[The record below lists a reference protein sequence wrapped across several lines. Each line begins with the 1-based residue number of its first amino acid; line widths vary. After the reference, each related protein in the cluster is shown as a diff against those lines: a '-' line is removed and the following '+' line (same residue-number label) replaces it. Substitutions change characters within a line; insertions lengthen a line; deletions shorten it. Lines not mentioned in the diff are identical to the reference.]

1 MDDPEETRK
10 HHKKGMDREI
20 QTKSRR
26 VWARS
31 LPWDFGESVRK
42 RVKRIDDVG
51 GLMAKIEIIIY

>member
-10 HHKKGMDREI
+10 RHKKGMDREI

-42 RVKRIDDVG
+42 RVKRIDDVD
-51 GLMAKIEIIIY
+51 GL